1 MYNEIKYLIAGD
13 NAIQM
18 EFGNEIS
25 KEINAKIRSTIDE
38 IEKAEIAGI
47 IEMIPT
53 YRSITITYDPCVVRY
68 AELVE
73 KLKRFEKSDNTN
85 ESETVRL
92 VEIPTCYGG
101 EYGLDIDFI
110 ASNAGLSE
118 QEVIDIHT
126 GTDYL
131 VYMLGFAPGFT
142 YLGGLDERIA
152 TPRLSSPRLKIP
164 AGSVGIA
171 GTQTGTYPS
180 DSPGGWQLLGRTP
193 LKLYDKESE
202 PPVFINAGDYIRY
215 ISITVDEYKDIQE
228 KVNNGE
234 YKVNIRT
241 VNRGELRG

>member
-1 MYNEIKYLIAGD
+1 MYNEVKYLVAGD

-25 KEINAKIRSTIDE
+25 KQINAKIRSTIDE
-38 IEKAEIAGI
+38 IEKSKIEGI

-68 AELVE
+68 KNLVE
-73 KLKRFEKSDNTN
+73 KLKEFEKSENAG
-85 ESETVRL
+85 ESETVRI

-101 EYGLDIDFI
+101 EYGPDIKFI
-110 ASNAGLSE
+110 SEHAGLSE
-118 QEVIDIHT
+118 EEVIDIHT

-215 ISITVDEYKDIQE
+215 IKISEEEYKSIEEQ
-228 KVNNGE
+228 VNNGS

-241 VNRGELRG
+241 VSRGELRG